1 MENTKTLRARAII
14 FKGDELIAMYR
25 ERDDR
30 VFYSLPGGG
39 VENNESLE
47 DCVKREVLEEFGI
60 VVEPI
65 KQVYIYHNPRSIEY
79 FYTCKWVGGEFGS
92 GKGEEFLPTQTNGVY
107 KPTFIKINK
116 IPTLP
121 LMPPEVATELFADYT
136 NNGENLTDTIKTLYR
151 QD

>member
-14 FKGDELIAMYR
+14 FKGDEIVAMYR
-25 ERDDR
+25 ERENR

-39 VENNESLE
+39 AEGDETLE

-60 VVEPI
+60 IVEPI

-79 FYTCKWVGGEFGS
+79 FYICNWISGEFGS
-92 GKGEEFLPTQTNGVY
+92 GNGEEFSPTQTNGVY
-107 KPTFIKINK
+107 KPTFIKINE
-116 IPTLP
+116 IPNLP
-121 LMPPEVATELFADYT
+121 LMPPEVAVELYADYKS
-136 NNGENLTDTIKTLYR
+136 NGESLTDTIKTLYR